1 MEYRTVVRPR
11 LVVSCPYVYG
21 VAESAVRPVSA
32 ADCPPPFPRWNRVAY
47 AQGRAVTLFLPPPSN
62 HAQKHRR
69 HAYTHTVGIH
79 SWRERQE
86 QPSDLFFQ
94 HVSLAVGQRGHRH
107 SHARVSTATRNS
119 DSGLTTAESVHAG
132 LCQMKDAPNQPRI
145 SLRASRAASTRR
157 AMLRPHLSR
166 GTASGRMRPSRG
178 WVQQQQQEAQDS
190 SSRSC
195 SLTVLRGNRPA
206 RCPANRLRPRE
217 RPGNPETRQTTAMC
231 RRPRQG
237 PAMAMLA

>member
-1 MEYRTVVRPR
+1 MRPCCSGSTTTAVLGPACPLALDSEARCRCPWRCCACCCCCCCDAMLALCKDVGIPRLRLDARPQLCRKTGGTGKQAAALAHSSIRGRAVDWRECKMEYRTVVRPR

-94 HVSLAVGQRGHRH
+94 HVSLAGCRPKGGNRH
-107 SHARVSTATRNS
+107 SSCPARVSTATA
-119 DSGLTTAESVHAG
+119 TAIA
-132 LCQMKDAPNQPRI
+132 
-145 SLRASRAASTRR
+145 
-157 AMLRPHLSR
+157 
-166 GTASGRMRPSRG
+166 
-178 WVQQQQQEAQDS
+178 
-190 SSRSC
+190 
-195 SLTVLRGNRPA
+195 
-206 RCPANRLRPRE
+206 
-217 RPGNPETRQTTAMC
+217 
-231 RRPRQG
+231 
-237 PAMAMLA
+237 AMAIDDS